1 MKKSI
6 EFQCSFFYTY
16 KTMFKSILAI
26 VIWYMSITTVAL
38 AQIVD
43 TNAVTHCKAA
53 IRAQPSSEINLVRVK
68 NLLYT
73 EDYET
78 VMPIYNSLPDA
89 LKRSEKGLKIAS
101 RIEAARNM
109 SVGMLLP
116 DLELPDMSGRPVKLS
131 DLRGKPFLLDIW
143 ASWCVPCRKLT
154 PQLRKLYN
162 KYAAKG
168 FTVVSISLDRPGA
181 RQAWVNA
188 AKSDQMTWMQL
199 SDLKGWQSA
208 AVKAYGV
215 YAIPQYFLV
224 SADGHITAKNL
235 PIPVLD
241 KKISEL
247 VAISMT
253 KP

>member
-1 MKKSI
+1 MI
-6 EFQCSFFYTY
+6 RYLFTFAIGY
-16 KTMFKSILAI
+16 MFIPAI
-26 VIWYMSITTVAL
+26 GLGQVLDS
-38 AQIVD
+38 
-43 TNAVTHCKAA
+43 NAVARCKAS

-162 KYAAKG
+162 KHAAKG
-168 FTVVSISLDRPGA
+168 FTIVSISLDRPGA

-247 VAISMT
+247 VAIHT
-253 KP
+253 ATP